1 MMIKFTLMVS
11 AALGL
16 AVFTNSAHAQEGQTQ
31 GGDTSQAA
39 DAASSNLPANMEL
52 NKKIS
57 TAAETYRNFVQK
69 NQNSV
74 PQQLVQGDSC
84 VAVVP
89 GVKRT
94 ALLLGS
100 TSGQGVVSCKRS
112 GGEWSTPSFVSVS
125 GKSIGLQLGR
135 QSSDVVMYLVGE
147 EAVKEFLEE
156 GEVELGKGVDVY
168 AGPIGTNVNLPSRE
182 GAYSYVKNEKG
193 LFAGL
198 SLQGSELEVDDD
210 ANEEFYGEDA
220 SAEKILGS
228 KDQVVAPPSAE
239 TFIQVI
245 QQQQPKAA

>member
-1 MMIKFTLMVS
+1 MAKFTLIMGL
-11 AALGL
+11 ALGF
-16 AVFTNSAHAQEGQTQ
+16 AIASTNAQAEDAQVKDESSA
-31 GGDTSQAA
+31 QAA
-39 DAASSNLPANMEL
+39 TELNEGLPRNMEL
-52 NKKIS
+52 NKKIAS
-57 TAAETYRNFVQK
+57 AAETYRNFVQRNENK
-69 NQNSV
+69 V

-100 TSGQGVVSCKRS
+100 TSGQGVVSCKRA

-135 QSSDVVMYLVGE
+135 QSSDVVMYLIGE
-147 EAVKEFLEE
+147 EAVKGFLEE

-182 GAYSYVKNEKG
+182 GAYSYVRNEKG

-198 SLQGSELEVDDD
+198 SLQGSEMEVDDD

-220 SAEKILGS
+220 SAEKILGNQ
-228 KDQVVAPPSAE
+228 DQVVAPPSAK

-245 QQQQPKAA
+245 QQQQPNAA